1 MAGIS
6 PVSPGSLQGLDLPL
20 VRDDLWFRAQQALHL
35 IPRDGRD
42 GVLRR
47 TVIFTLLAWLP
58 LVIWALATGRVFES
72 TDSEPLLRHFA
83 IHARFLIAL
92 PALIF
97 GERVARTVMHDIL
110 PSFVA
115 TGLVTEEKVPAF
127 RQIIQDVIRLK
138 NSSLPWVGVA
148 ALIVVVL
155 LVPETGKSL
164 QELSWSRER
173 GRLGFGGWW
182 YLCVSRPIFQI
193 FMLGWV
199 WRILLVTLLFR
210 RFVKL
215 GLNPIASHPD
225 NLGSLGFIEKLP
237 RAFVPLAFA
246 MSCVI
251 CGQFAHEIA
260 WQGAHLKQFQ
270 IPLAIFAAVAFLIC
284 VAPLLVFIPV
294 LKSGKRAAMNQY
306 GALVAQQNRQV
317 RRKWIEGGPVED
329 CELLDAP
336 ELGPTTDVN
345 AIFLSVR
352 AMRMVPFSKKS
363 LITVAI
369 PVALPVIVLAAMEI
383 PLGDILMK
391 IFKTVL

>member
-1 MAGIS
+1 MAGVS
-6 PVSPGSLQGLDLPL
+6 PVSPVNLQGLDLPL

-58 LVIWALATGRVFES
+58 LVIWALVTGRVFES

-83 IHARFLIAL
+83 LHARFLIAL

-97 GERVARTVMHDIL
+97 GERVARSVMRDML

-115 TGLVTEEKVPAF
+115 TGLVTEEKIPAF
-127 RQIIQDVIRLK
+127 RQIVQDVIRLK
-138 NSSLPWVGVA
+138 NSSFPWVGVA
-148 ALIVVVL
+148 GLIVVVL
-155 LVPETGKSL
+155 LVPETGRRL

-173 GRLGFGGWW
+173 DHLGFGGWW

-251 CGQFAHEIA
+251 CGQFAHEMA
-260 WQGAHLKQFQ
+260 WHGAHMKQFQ
-270 IPLAIFAAVAFLIC
+270 IPLAIFAVVAFLFC

-294 LKSGKRAAMNQY
+294 LKSSKRVAMNQY

-317 RRKWIEGGPVED
+317 HRKWIEGEPVED
-329 CELLDAP
+329 RALLEAP

-345 AIFLSVR
+345 AIFEAVR
-352 AMRMVPFSKKS
+352 EMRTVPFSKKS

-369 PVALPVIVLAAMEI
+369 PVALPMLVLAAIEV
-383 PLGDILMK
+383 PLGEILMK
-391 IFKTVL
+391 IFKTII

>member
-1 MAGIS
+1 MAGVS
-6 PVSPGSLQGLDLPL
+6 PVSPVNLQGLDLPL

-58 LVIWALATGRVFES
+58 LVIWALVTGRVFES

-83 IHARFLIAL
+83 LHARFLIAL

-97 GERVARTVMHDIL
+97 GERVARSVMRDML

-115 TGLVTEEKVPAF
+115 TGLVTEEKIPAF
-127 RQIIQDVIRLK
+127 RQIVQDVIRLK
-138 NSSLPWVGVA
+138 NSSFPWVGVA
-148 ALIVVVL
+148 GLIVVVL
-155 LVPETGKSL
+155 LVPETGRRL

-173 GRLGFGGWW
+173 DHLGFGGWW

-199 WRILLVTLLFR
+199 WRILLVTLLFQ

-251 CGQFAHEIA
+251 CGQFAHEMA
-260 WQGAHLKQFQ
+260 WHGAHMKQFQ
-270 IPLAIFAAVAFLIC
+270 IPLAIFAVVAFLFC

-294 LKSGKRAAMNQY
+294 LKSSKRVAMNQY

-317 RRKWIEGGPVED
+317 HRKWIEGEPVED
-329 CELLDAP
+329 RALLEAP

-345 AIFLSVR
+345 AIFEAVR
-352 AMRMVPFSKKS
+352 EMRTVPFSKKS

-369 PVALPVIVLAAMEI
+369 PVALPMLVLAAIEV
-383 PLGDILMK
+383 PLGEILMK
-391 IFKTVL
+391 IFKTII

>member
-1 MAGIS
+1 VM
-6 PVSPGSLQGLDLPL
+6 
-20 VRDDLWFRAQQALHL
+20 RD
-35 IPRDGRD
+35 
-42 GVLRR
+42 
-47 TVIFTLLAWLP
+47 
-58 LVIWALATGRVFES
+58 
-72 TDSEPLLRHFA
+72 
-83 IHARFLIAL
+83 
-92 PALIF
+92 
-97 GERVARTVMHDIL
+97 ML

-115 TGLVTEEKVPAF
+115 TGLVTDEKVPAF
-127 RQIIQDVIRLK
+127 RRIIQDVIRLK

-164 QELSWSRER
+164 QELSWSRE
-173 GRLGFGGWW
+173 GDRLGFGGWW

-199 WRILLVTLLFR
+199 WRILLVILLFR

-215 GLNPIASHPD
+215 GLNLIASHPD

-251 CGQFAHEIA
+251 CGQFAHEMA
-260 WQGAHLKQFQ
+260 WHGAHIKQFQ

-306 GALVAQQNRQV
+306 GALIAQQNRQV
-317 RRKWIEGGPVED
+317 HRKWIEGEPVQD
-329 CELLDAP
+329 RALLDAP
-336 ELGPTTDVN
+336 ELGTTTDVN

-352 AMRMVPFSKKS
+352 AMRVVPFSRKS
-363 LITVAI
+363 LTTVAI
-369 PVALPVIVLAAMEI
+369 PVALPMIVLAALEI